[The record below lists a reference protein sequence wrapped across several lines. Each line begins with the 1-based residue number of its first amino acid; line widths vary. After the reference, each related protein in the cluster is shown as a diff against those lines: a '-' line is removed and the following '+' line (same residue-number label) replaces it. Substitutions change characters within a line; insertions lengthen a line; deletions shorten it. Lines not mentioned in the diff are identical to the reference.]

1 MNQGKWYMCVN
12 KSRICT
18 TRGHSGNKCTVLCKY
33 SYVKLCICDMACVV
47 PLVALAK
54 TITVAAAA
62 AAAMQYCVVL
72 FSDSHRVEVAT
83 QGLDKERR

>member
-1 MNQGKWYMCVN
+1 
-12 KSRICT
+12 
-18 TRGHSGNKCTVLCKY
+18 
-33 SYVKLCICDMACVV
+33 MACVV

-54 TITVAAAA
+54 TITVAAAAAAA